1 MIAAAGIFLTAATA
15 MPAFAQLYRKN
26 NTAASPSEMPK
37 KAHMAS
43 TTAERAAAQMTRM
56 TERANAEIDQ
66 RIGRLNAL
74 SSRIQGMK
82 KVSDTDKASIKATI
96 DGEVTR
102 SAGSE
107 DVSRMLGSNQ
117 HLRAALLQSW
127 VAEKAQEQQ

>member
-1 MIAAAGIFLTAATA
+1 MARQTISWTQGVRFTATVDVDESELT
-15 MPAFAQLYRKN
+15 RW
-26 NTAASPSEMPK
+26 ASG
-37 KAHMAS
+37 AVHV
-43 TTAERAAAQMTRM
+43 R
-56 TERANAEIDQ
+56 
-66 RIGRLNAL
+66 
-74 SSRIQGMK
+74 
-82 KVSDTDKASIKATI
+82 TI